1 MTPRG
6 TVLVTEYNNARVQ
19 EVRVC
24 VCVCLCACVCCVCVA
39 CVACVLRVCCVCVA
53 CVSVCV
59 FPLSVA
65 GVILH
70 HCLSMYDGVDVVAC
84 PRLFVFSISVLA
96 V

>member
-1 MTPRG
+1 
-6 TVLVTEYNNARVQ
+6 VS
-19 EVRVC
+19 VC
-24 VCVCLCACVCCVCVA
+24 VCVRVVSVCVCV
-39 CVACVLRVCCVCVA
+39 LRVSVCCVCVA

-84 PRLFVFSISVLA
+84 PRLFVFSFSVLA
-96 V
+96 A